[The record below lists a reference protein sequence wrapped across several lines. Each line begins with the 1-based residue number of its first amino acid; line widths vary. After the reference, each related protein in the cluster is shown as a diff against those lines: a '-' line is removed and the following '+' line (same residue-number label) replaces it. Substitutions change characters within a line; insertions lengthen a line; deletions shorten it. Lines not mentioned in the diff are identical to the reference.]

1 MGRFD
6 TLIGILV
13 LLTLGSLRLLRER
26 AFGWEVCRECGS
38 VQIDS
43 GMLSQWL

>member
-13 LLTLGSLRLLRER
+13 LLTLGMLQLLREPGFLP
-26 AFGWEVCRECGS
+26 A
-38 VQIDS
+38 
-43 GMLSQWL
+43 